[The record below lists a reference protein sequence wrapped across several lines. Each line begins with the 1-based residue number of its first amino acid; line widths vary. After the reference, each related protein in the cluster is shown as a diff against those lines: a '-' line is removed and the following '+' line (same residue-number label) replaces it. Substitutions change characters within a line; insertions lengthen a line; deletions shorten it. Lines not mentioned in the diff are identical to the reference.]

1 MLPAIPLVV
10 EAAGQTYT
18 QTMQLLY
25 LGLGGLIDANADII
39 PEIKRR
45 IPLAW
50 ACYDRFTR
58 ELYDM
63 ENASFMPVEYR
74 GDPLMYGCV
83 AWAFGLDHLNSNWQ
97 TTTPSC
103 ARIIGFQRPQHTDHR
118 MSYAKALKK
127 AQCESVEA
135 TIGKRRLLLA

>member
-1 MLPAIPLVV
+1 MLPVTPLVV
-10 EAAGQTYT
+10 EGAGQTYT

-63 ENASFMPVEYR
+63 ENAPFMPVEYR
-74 GDPLMYGCV
+74 GDGHPDVRVCGLGFRPGPLKLQL
-83 AWAFGLDHLNSNWQ
+83 ANHNPLLRKDHWLSAPAAHR
-97 TTTPSC
+97 PSHVVRQGSQEG
-103 ARIIGFQRPQHTDHR
+103 A
-118 MSYAKALKK
+118 M
-127 AQCESVEA
+127 
-135 TIGKRRLLLA
+135 